1 MEVLA
6 ATLPALLALARNVPL
21 VVLSRMGTLLAV
33 TEAAQRVLDRRDAA
47 LVGQR
52 WQEICT
58 DPVARTHE
66 YLEQCAR
73 TLEPIPGAFH
83 TVVGGHPT
91 RFRCEGYGVTILAEP
106 TSLVVLQI
114 RRQEKQDR
122 FILLG
127 QKLEELNIEVLR
139 RRESERQLAE
149 TQAHLHAILE
159 QMPAGVMIAESP
171 SGRTV
176 YANEQARS
184 IFGGAI
190 AAEAADEYST
200 VFTAWHPDGREY
212 ASEDFPLV
220 RALRGD
226 VVTGAEVRFRRAD
239 GRTAV
244 VRANAAPIHDV
255 SGAIIA
261 AVTAYYDVSEQKQ
274 LEEIMLAARAE
285 AETANRAK
293 DEFLAMLGHELRNPL
308 APILTALHLMQLRG
322 VGAEKERTI
331 IDRQVKHLARL
342 VDDLLDVSRITSG
355 KIELKK
361 ERVELGAV
369 VAQAIEMASPLLEK
383 RDINLVLSLPAVGLP
398 IEADPA
404 RLGQVVCN
412 LFTNAAKYSEQRGTV
427 WVTGQQE
434 ADEVVLKVRDS
445 GIGIAPDMLPKIFEW
460 FVQER
465 QALDRSQGGLGLGLA
480 IVRSLVALHGGTV
493 VVESHGKGQGS
504 EFIVRLPIARGG
516 QVVAEVDGMAGF
528 RPQSA
533 PSVPLRVLVV
543 DDNEDGAEVLSEALA
558 CMGYATRVAHDG
570 PGALRVAREFMPQVA
585 LLDIGLPAMD
595 GYELAERLRSEP
607 ELADISLV
615 AITGYGQQSDRM
627 RSREAGFD
635 AHLVKPIDIE
645 QLAALVRALPRR
657 DDVTASASGRA
668 SGR

>member
-1 MEVLA
+1 MAALA
-6 ATLPALLALARNVPL
+6 ASLPAFVALARNVPL
-21 VVLSRMGTLLAV
+21 VVLARTGMVVAV
-33 TEAAQRVLDRRDAA
+33 TEAAQRALERRDAM

-52 WQEICT
+52 WQEVCT
-58 DPVARTHE
+58 DPPARTLE
-66 YLEQCAR
+66 YIEQCAR
-73 TLEPIPGAFH
+73 TLEPIPGAF
-83 TVVGGHPT
+83 TAILGGDPT
-91 RFRCEGYGVTILAEP
+91 RFRCEGYAVALAGES

-114 RRQEKQDR
+114 RRQEKLDR

-149 TQAHLHAILE
+149 AQAHLHAILE

-171 SGRTV
+171 SGKTV
-176 YANEQARS
+176 YSNEQARS

-190 AAEAADEYST
+190 AADAADEYSSA
-200 VFTAWHPDGREY
+200 FTAWHPDGREY
-212 ASEDFPLV
+212 ASEHFPLV

-244 VRANAAPIHDV
+244 VRANAAPIRDA
-255 SGAIIA
+255 SGAIVA
-261 AVTAYYDVSEQKQ
+261 AVTAYYDVSEQKR
-274 LEEIMLAARAE
+274 LEEVMLAARAE

-308 APILTALHLMQLRG
+308 APILTALHLMHLRG
-322 VGAEKERTI
+322 AGAEKERAI

-361 ERVELGAV
+361 ERVELGV
-369 VAQAIEMASPLLEK
+369 VTAQAIEMASPLLEK

-404 RLGQVVCN
+404 RLAQVLCN

-427 WVTGQQE
+427 WVTGRQE
-434 ADEVVLKVRDS
+434 ADDIVLTVRDS

-480 IVRSLVALHGGTV
+480 IVRSLVALHGGSV
-493 VVESHGKGQGS
+493 AVESQGKGQGS
-504 EFIVRLPIARGG
+504 EFTVRLPIARAGEM
-516 QVVAEVDGMAGF
+516 AAPVDAMAGLH
-528 RPQSA
+528 SHA
-533 PSVPLRVLVV
+533 PAGVGLRVMVV
-543 DDNEDGAEVLSEALA
+543 DDNEDGAEALSEALEY
-558 CMGYATRVAHDG
+558 MGYTTRVAHDG
-570 PGALRVAREFMPQVA
+570 LGALRIAREFGPQVA

-607 ELADISLV
+607 EHADIRLV
-615 AITGYGQQSDRM
+615 AITGYGQESDRR

-635 AHLVKPIDIE
+635 AHHVKPIDVE
-645 QLAALVRALPRR
+645 QLAALVRDLSRPAE
-657 DDVTASASGRA
+657 VTSGASGRA